1 MIITGHR
8 GALGT
13 EPENTLRSFRRAV
26 ADGCDEIELDLRV
39 TADGELVV
47 IHDPTITRTTT
58 HATSASAPGSASAPT
73 SASAPGFDPASTS
86 APGSGE
92 VAGMTLDELR
102 ALDAGAGER
111 IPTWAEVVAAIDVRF
126 QAEIKAEAAVPLLA
140 QSLKADPALAAR
152 TLVTSFHPEI
162 LLAIREAY
170 PNVTTGH
177 IFGRTP
183 EIPEVIAGTRAARA
197 TWSLCGIAGL
207 TPEGVAELHA
217 AGLNV
222 TAWPVP
228 DAPTLAAARALGVDG
243 ITTDNP
249 HLLQTPDHSTPAAR
263 P

>member
-39 TADGELVV
+39 SADGELV
-47 IHDPTITRTTT
+47 IMHDATVDRTT
-58 HATSASAPGSASAPT
+58 S
-73 SASAPGFDPASTS
+73 
-86 APGSGE
+86 GSGAVE
-92 VAGMTLDELR
+92 ELTLAELR
-102 ALDAGAGER
+102 ALDAGLGEQV
-111 IPTWAEVVAAIDVRF
+111 PTWTETVAAIDVRF
-126 QAEIKAEAAVPLLA
+126 QAEVKAEAAVPLLA
-140 QSLKADPALAAR
+140 QSLKSDRALAER

-162 LLAIREAY
+162 LLAVREAF
-170 PNVTTGH
+170 PDVTTGH

-183 EIPEVIAGTRAARA
+183 DTAEIITRTRAAGA

-207 TPEGVAELHA
+207 TPDAVADLHA
-217 AGLNV
+217 AGLSV

-228 DAPTLAAARALGVDG
+228 DSETLTKATALAADG

-249 HLLQTPDHSTPAAR
+249 HLLQHL
-263 P
+263 

>member
-39 TADGELVV
+39 TADGELV
-47 IHDPTITRTTT
+47 IMHDATVDRTT
-58 HATSASAPGSASAPT
+58 
-73 SASAPGFDPASTS
+73 
-86 APGSGE
+86 SGLGAVE
-92 VAGMTLDELR
+92 ELTLAEIR
-102 ALDAGAGER
+102 ALDAGSGEQV
-111 IPTWAEVVAAIDVRF
+111 PTWGETVAAIDVRL
-126 QAEIKAEAAVPLLA
+126 QAEVKAEAAVPLLA
-140 QSLKADPALAAR
+140 QSLKADRSLAER

-162 LLAIREAY
+162 LLAVREAF
-170 PNVTTGH
+170 PDVTTGH

-183 EIPEVIAGTRAARA
+183 ETAEVITRTRAAGA

-207 TPEGVAELHA
+207 TPEAVAELHA

-228 DAPTLAAARALGVDG
+228 DANTLATAATLAVDG
-243 ITTDNP
+243 VTTDNP
-249 HLLQTPDHSTPAAR
+249 HLLTHA
-263 P
+263 

>member
-39 TADGELVV
+39 TADGELV
-47 IHDPTITRTTT
+47 IMHDATVDRTT
-58 HATSASAPGSASAPT
+58 S
-73 SASAPGFDPASTS
+73 
-86 APGSGE
+86 GSGAVE
-92 VAGMTLDELR
+92 ELTLAEIR
-102 ALDAGAGER
+102 ALDAGSGEQV
-111 IPTWAEVVAAIDVRF
+111 PTWGETVAAIDVRF

-140 QSLKADPALAAR
+140 QSLKADRSLAER

-162 LLAIREAY
+162 LLAVREAF
-170 PNVTTGH
+170 PDVTTGH

-183 EIPEVIAGTRAARA
+183 ETAEVITRTRAAGA

-207 TPEGVAELHA
+207 TPEAVADLHA
-217 AGLNV
+217 AGLLA

-228 DAPTLAAARALGVDG
+228 DAAALAEATALGVDG

-249 HLLQTPDHSTPAAR
+249 HLLHPA
-263 P
+263 

>member
-39 TADGELVV
+39 TADGELV
-47 IHDPTITRTTT
+47 IMHDATVDRTT
-58 HATSASAPGSASAPT
+58 S
-73 SASAPGFDPASTS
+73 
-86 APGSGE
+86 GSGE
-92 VAGMTLDELR
+92 VAVLSYDEVR
-102 ALDAGAGER
+102 SLDAGLGEMV
-111 IPTWAEVVAAIDVRF
+111 PTWAETVAAIDVRF
-126 QAEIKAEAAVPLLA
+126 QTEVKAEAAVPLLA
-140 QSLKADPALAAR
+140 QSLKADRSLAER

-162 LLAIREAY
+162 LLAVRQAF
-170 PNVTTGH
+170 PDVSTGR

-183 EIPEVIAGTRAARA
+183 PVADVLTLAREAEAGWA
-197 TWSLCGIAGL
+197 LCGIAGL
-207 TPEGVAELHA
+207 TPEGVAELQS
-217 AGLNV
+217 AGLAV

-228 DAPTLAAARALGVDG
+228 DAETLTQAVALGVNG

-249 HLLQTPDHSTPAAR
+249 HLLHR

>member
-39 TADGELVV
+39 TADGELV
-47 IHDPTITRTTT
+47 IMHDATVDRTT
-58 HATSASAPGSASAPT
+58 S
-73 SASAPGFDPASTS
+73 
-86 APGSGE
+86 GSGAVE
-92 VAGMTLDELR
+92 ELMLAEIR
-102 ALDAGAGER
+102 ALDAGLGEQV
-111 IPTWAEVVAAIDVRF
+111 PTWAETVAAIDVRF

-140 QSLKADPALAAR
+140 QSLKADRSLAER

-162 LLAIREAY
+162 LLAVREAF
-170 PNVTTGH
+170 PDVTTGH

-183 EIPEVIAGTRAARA
+183 EIAEVITRTRAAGA
-197 TWSLCGIAGL
+197 SWALCGIAGL
-207 TPEGVAELHA
+207 TVEAVAELHA

-228 DAPTLAAARALGVDG
+228 DTETLATAVTLGADG

-249 HLLQTPDHSTPAAR
+249 HLLTHH
-263 P
+263 

>member
-39 TADGELVV
+39 SADGELV
-47 IHDPTITRTTT
+47 IMHDATVDRTT
-58 HATSASAPGSASAPT
+58 S
-73 SASAPGFDPASTS
+73 
-86 APGSGE
+86 GSGE
-92 VAGMTLDELR
+92 VASLTLAQLR
-102 ALDAGAGER
+102 ALDAGLGEQV
-111 IPTWAEVVAAIDVRF
+111 PTWAETVAAVDVRI

-140 QSLKADPALAAR
+140 QSLKSDPALAAR

-162 LLAIREAY
+162 LLAIREAF
-170 PNVTTGH
+170 PDVTTGH

-183 EIPEVIAGTRAARA
+183 DIPDVITRTRAAHA
-197 TWSLCGIAGL
+197 TWALCGITGL
-207 TPEGVAELHA
+207 TPAAVSELHA
-217 AGLNV
+217 AGLSA

-228 DAPTLAAARALGVDG
+228 DPETLATAVALGVDG

-249 HLLQTPDHSTPAAR
+249 HLLHSPH
-263 P
+263 PH